1 MASRPH
7 LQSLAAAIEKI
18 GGDDVIFDQIA
29 DGVPMRKI
37 AEPFGYSRQMIY
49 AWIHMGGP
57 EREKR
62 WEESKQTAAHAL
74 VEDAGDILEAGRPV
88 TSAEASHLKAR
99 VEHKR
104 WLASVF
110 NRKVYGDD
118 SGKIDV
124 QLNIGQLHL
133 DALRAAG
140 SRHTIQAEPERPA
153 LPAAEAD
160 YEVVD

>member
-7 LQSLAAAIEKI
+7 LQSLAAAIEKV
-18 GGDDVIFDQIA
+18 GGDDHIFDQIA
-29 DGVPMRKI
+29 DGAPMRKI

-62 WEESKQTAAHAL
+62 WEEAKQTAAHAL
-74 VEDAGDILEAGRPV
+74 VEDAGDILDAARPV

-124 QLNIGQLHL
+124 NLNIGQLHL

-140 SRHTIQAEPERPA
+140 SRPA
-153 LPAAEAD
+153 LPAPEAQEAE
-160 YEVVD
+160 YEVVDN